1 MCTRTAV
8 ACTWTTRGE
17 GGGAGRR
24 VDTEEAASRGG
35 RLTFTLT
42 PVSNSQRFRADS
54 AERGV
59 RSCAVRTCGD
69 SAMRTR
75 CGTFTARRAL
85 TAPRLL
91 VFAMLFRHE
100 LR

>member
-8 ACTWTTRGE
+8 AGARTARGE

-42 PVSNSQRFRADS
+42 PVSNSQRFRADG
-54 AERGV
+54 AERGA
-59 RSCAVRTCGD
+59 RSGAVRTCGD
-69 SAMRTR
+69 SARRTGR
-75 CGTFTARRAL
+75 GTFTARRAL
-85 TAPRLL
+85 SAPRLL
-91 VFAMLFRHE
+91 VFAMLFRH
-100 LR
+100 